1 MRGAGG
7 SGDRSQGGAT
17 KRKSARGGAAV
28 GSPESASRRCGGG
41 VGESKSC
48 PSVLVY
54 VSTSLPR
61 CNHQI
66 GQLDFF
72 TELKD

>member
-41 VGESKSC
+41 VGESKSR

-54 VSTSLPR
+54 VST
-61 CNHQI
+61 
-66 GQLDFF
+66 
-72 TELKD
+72 TTK